1 VIRRGFAS
9 TLAVLAFA
17 VFCAA
22 TDLPNQWRAWHYS
35 RAVTFSAGQRSPFT
49 LKLPFDLLARSDAH
63 SSDIRVIDDHGQ
75 EVPYALNLLH
85 AISETRVLPSRLLER
100 SFVAGQFTQIIVGVN
115 DKPAL
120 DKSHGVT
127 PGQLQAEPWFNTYRV
142 ITPESDFMFW
152 VETSVSDDA
161 HQWRVVDARSPISR
175 FRKHALEGNQAIQ
188 FEGYSNQRF
197 LRLRVFDLDRQF
209 AVDSVQVLSRQSTE
223 PPRIIVPA
231 TFSPKPAPELAES
244 RLCTDLTSRNFPV
257 SELDFSTNQPE
268 FYRAVRIS
276 GSVDGQEW
284 SYWGSGVVYRYAQ
297 GKQTRELL
305 RIDFPE
311 AKGNKLV
318 RVEVINGNDEPLAN
332 LHLALKAIPRA
343 LSFREVAGQQY
354 RLIYGNEKASRP
366 QYDLG
371 HYFESGPPKPV
382 YRILTLGPEEE
393 TANYRDPRPFT
404 ERHPELLWSALGAAI
419 LLIGLTAIKAL
430 RSTGKPTPQT

>member
-1 VIRRGFAS
+1 MMRRIIS
-9 TLAVLAFA
+9 AVLLTSFVSFLTFSAE
-17 VFCAA
+17 
-22 TDLPNQWRAWHYS
+22 LPDKWRSWRYS
-35 RAVTFSAGQRSPFT
+35 RAVETSQGGIDGPAEV
-49 LKLPFDLLARSDAH
+49 LLPWEMYAH
-63 SSDIRVIDDHGQ
+63 CQPGCEDVRIVNSSGEGVPYVAEGRTVPGNVQEHAARVI
-75 EVPYALNLLH
+75 EN
-85 AISETRVLPSRLLER
+85 
-100 SFVAGQFTQIIVGVN
+100 SFVADQYTQVIG
-115 DKPAL
+115 DL
-120 DKSHGVT
+120 GESH
-127 PGQLQAEPWFNTYRV
+127 ANYDRV
-142 ITPESDFMFW
+142 K
-152 VETSVSDDA
+152 VETSRPDFIVWAEVALSDDA
-161 HQWRVVDARSPISR
+161 KSWRVVEVRAPIARVRSR
-175 FRKHALEGNQAIQ
+175 TVDGTQTIPFQGLSSR
-188 FEGYSNQRF
+188 YV
-197 LRLRVFDLDRQF
+197 RV
-209 AVDSVQVLSRQSTE
+209 
-223 PPRIIVPA
+223 RIADPSA
-231 TFSPKPAPELAES
+231 Q
-244 RLCTDLTSRNFPV
+244 FPV
-257 SELDFSTNQPE
+257 SGISVLHEESWQARQAREVAASFSEEKSADPTESVWRTTLTSLNQPISELQIATGTSE